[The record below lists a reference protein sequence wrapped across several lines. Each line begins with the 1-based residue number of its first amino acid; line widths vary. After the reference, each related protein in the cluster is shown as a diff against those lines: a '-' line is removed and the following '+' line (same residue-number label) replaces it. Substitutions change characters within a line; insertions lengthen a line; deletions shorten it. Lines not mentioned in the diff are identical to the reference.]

1 MFFSLNLLIEL
12 QINFYVIYGDFLQ
25 HVIRESKIN
34 AVYSLHIIGFPT
46 RFHIFVSE
54 FNFEAFKFR
63 QLRQTIISVSQIL
76 NRVIEILFETS
87 GLIL

>member
-1 MFFSLNLLIEL
+1 MFSLNLLIEL
-12 QINFYVIYGDFLQ
+12 QINFYLIYGDFLQ

>member
-1 MFFSLNLLIEL
+1 MLNGE
-12 QINFYVIYGDFLQ
+12 DFMLNPIPS
-25 HVIRESKIN
+25 V
-34 AVYSLHIIGFPT
+34 IIGFPAG
-46 RFHIFVSE
+46 FHIFVSE
-54 FNFEAFKFR
+54 INFDAFKFR

>member
-1 MFFSLNLLIEL
+1 MAPAMFSLNLLIEL
-12 QINFYVIYGDFLQ
+12 QINFYLIYGDFLQ

-63 QLRQTIISVSQIL
+63 QLRQTIDIGLS
-76 NRVIEILFETS
+76 NFEL
-87 GLIL
+87 GH